1 MYTGYLNFQRLYD
14 IGSHLLLSNL
24 KDTVFQGCNQ
34 DFAGFRIMAA
44 SLTFGNSDTRKG
56 STSEA

>member
-34 DFAGFRIMAA
+34 DFSGFRIVAA
-44 SLTFGNSDTRKG
+44 SVNSLLTFGN
-56 STSEA
+56 